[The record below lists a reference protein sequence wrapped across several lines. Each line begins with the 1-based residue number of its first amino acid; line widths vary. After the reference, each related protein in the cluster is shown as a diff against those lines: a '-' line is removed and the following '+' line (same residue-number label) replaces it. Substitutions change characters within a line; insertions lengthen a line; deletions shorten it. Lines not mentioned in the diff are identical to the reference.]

1 MKILTPP
8 LTPPLRWEGMA
19 YGVAPI
25 RLTREN
31 EGEAYMLAQLI
42 PSHRR
47 GGVRGG
53 VSNQRRNVH
62 AGAAN
67 PEPGVGSV
75 TKIQ

>member
-31 EGEAYMLAQLI
+31 EGIRHNHQAGME
-42 PSHRR
+42 
-47 GGVRGG
+47 GGMKEC
-53 VSNQRRNVH
+53 VH

-67 PEPGVGSV
+67 PLPS
-75 TKIQ
+75 